1 MKLLPSNVRYL
12 WCPKYWIFVVVAAT
26 TAISNSNTK
35 RYIVIT
41 CKFKYLLC
49 MLQFPQPQTPYHL
62 SDHIQTQLLK
72 ERYRTDN
79 SYYTEY
85 TIKQKSTLHRLC
97 DQTQEAKHITKI
109 RLGTTVNINNERET
123 ERGKDRGSQT
133 GGKRCEK

>member
-1 MKLLPSNVRYL
+1 
-12 WCPKYWIFVVVAAT
+12 
-26 TAISNSNTK
+26 
-35 RYIVIT
+35 
-41 CKFKYLLC
+41 

-123 ERGKDRGSQT
+123 ERGKDRGNQKVGNRCGAKELET
-133 GGKRCEK
+133 RKMRVKERERGGAETQRD